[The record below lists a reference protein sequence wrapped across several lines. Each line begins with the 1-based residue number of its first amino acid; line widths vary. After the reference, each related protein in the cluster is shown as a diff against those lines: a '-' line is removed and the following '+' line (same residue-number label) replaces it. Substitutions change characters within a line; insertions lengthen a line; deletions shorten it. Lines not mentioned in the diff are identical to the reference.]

1 MTTATSATL
10 HTHLA
15 QFPDVLEQLTAAHEA
30 AWVTVDPHILE
41 LCRLRI
47 ASMLGAEAEMAIN
60 TPQAALTTEKR
71 SALSQWPL
79 SPLFTESEK
88 ACLAFTEE
96 FVIDVASLQETTAVR
111 VGELLGQQ
119 ELADFVSALLVVE
132 QRIRISLAWQ
142 TLFGENK

>member
-10 HTHLA
+10 STHLA

-60 TPQAALTTEKR
+60 TPQAALTTESAAHFRNGHSRRFSQSQKKLASLLPKNSSLMLQACKKR
-71 SALSQWPL
+71 PPSALVNSWANKNLP
-79 SPLFTESEK
+79 
-88 ACLAFTEE
+88 
-96 FVIDVASLQETTAVR
+96 
-111 VGELLGQQ
+111 
-119 ELADFVSALLVVE
+119 
-132 QRIRISLAWQ
+132 
-142 TLFGENK
+142 TL